1 MKLNRKIIFV
11 GSPIPESM
19 IEDHHTMSFN
29 TADNIAQLGIVKGLY
44 KYYGDDLTVITELSK
59 SYGSHVNL
67 GDGVEAIVVKSYD
80 TNRILYYLSLMS
92 SYTKILTTT
101 IKAYDKS
108 DEIVIVT
115 RGSYIFIALPVFF
128 VRVIRRVKWVPFIIT
143 TVEVPEYKFPLS
155 IISNMSIWT
164 TKKADGIITY
174 VAKTA
179 QDYIPGKPYVEVV
192 YSISEKIIQLYRSH
206 IPKRPK
212 RFTITYTGSLDDKYN
227 TEAIVEA
234 IKKTGR
240 RYRWEFAGTG
250 KDAENIQ
257 SLTKDKRYD
266 VHYHGR
272 ISNIEVV
279 RLQVNSHLLLC
290 LRRHHDEVNEY
301 YYKYAASAKLA
312 EYLCSGVPVLASD
325 APANSEKINKFISL
339 EKSTEVNDIIKDIE
353 MIENNYDSKVKLA
366 KEGQQFAF
374 KHFTADYQ
382 NKNIY
387 DFIEGL

>member
-1 MKLNRKIIFV
+1 MKSNKKIIFV

-44 KYYGDDLTVITELSK
+44 KFYGHDLTVITELSK
-59 SYGSHVNL
+59 PYASCVNL
-67 GDGVEAIVVKSYD
+67 GDGVEAIVVKSSD
-80 TNRILYYLSLMS
+80 TNRILYYLSLMVN
-92 SYTKILTTT
+92 YAKILVTT

-108 DEIVIVT
+108 DEIIIVT

-128 VRVIRRVKWVPFIIT
+128 VRAIRRVKWVPFIIT
-143 TVEVPEYKFPLS
+143 TIEVPEYKFPLS
-155 IISNMSIWT
+155 IISNMSRWT

-234 IKKTGR
+234 IKKTGK

-250 KDAENIQ
+250 KDAESIGR
-257 SLTKDKRYD
+257 LVKDKRYD

-279 RLQVNSHLLLC
+279 RLQMNSHLLLC
-290 LRRHHDEVNEY
+290 LRRYHDKVNEY

-325 APANSEKINKFISL
+325 APANSKKINRYITL
-339 EKSTEVNDIIKDIE
+339 EESTEANDILKNIE
-353 MIENNYDSKVKLA
+353 MIENNYESKVKLA
-366 KEGQQFAF
+366 KEGRQFAF
-374 KHFTADYQ
+374 KYLTADYQ

-387 DFIEGL
+387 DFVEGL